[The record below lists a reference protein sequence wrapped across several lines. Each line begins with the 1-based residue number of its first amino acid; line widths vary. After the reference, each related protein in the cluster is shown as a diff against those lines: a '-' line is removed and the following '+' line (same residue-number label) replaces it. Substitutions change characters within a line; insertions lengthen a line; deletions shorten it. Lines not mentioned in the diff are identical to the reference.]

1 MKKSK
6 SISIKTSWASTLMEP
21 GKLSEKGR
29 GVFEV
34 ISEWGGFLQ
43 RQDNP
48 FKVNILKNLASRFA
62 TNLTYQ
68 YRSIYITLLGANPIV
83 LGYINSI
90 SGVAN
95 TLLSIPTGVF
105 ADRVGIKNVFLLTLS
120 ISILSALVFGAANSW
135 EVAAIAFTLSAVAFT
150 LDRTTCPL
158 ICGSTLASDERV
170 TGMGICDT
178 VSFFPQLIAPIIAAY
193 LITAFGGMNARGIRP
208 LYYLQIVGLVVAF
221 VIILTKFENPRARL
235 AEGGKTSVLSD
246 LRSVLSEGTMA
257 KRWILLTMLSAFSRQ
272 AMFYV
277 PLFAA
282 EFKGADQ
289 FVIGGMST
297 ASTVV
302 LVFLAIPLGH
312 LADTRGRKRVIAA
325 GVLLVC
331 ASYVAL
337 VYAPNDVVLLLSGFL
352 SGFTMTAGQSQMAIA
367 ADLVPRKFLG
377 SWYGILGFFRG
388 LVGIVS
394 PIICGFVWD
403 AISPSSVF
411 FLLILMQ
418 LSSLGVLYT
427 VPTSITK

>member
-1 MKKSK
+1 V
-6 SISIKTSWASTLMEP
+6 EP
-21 GKLSEKGR
+21 SKLSEEGR

-43 RQDNP
+43 RQENL
-48 FKVNILKNLASRFA
+48 FKANILKNLVQRFA

-95 TLLSIPTGVF
+95 TLLSIPTGVI
-105 ADRVGIKNVFLLTLS
+105 ADRVGIKNVFLLMLT
-120 ISILSALVFGAANSW
+120 ISTLSALVFGAANTW
-135 EVAAIAFTLSAVAFT
+135 EVAAIAFALSAVAFT
-150 LDRTTCPL
+150 LDRTSCPM

-178 VSFFPQLIAPIIAAY
+178 VSFFPQLIAPVIAAS
-193 LITAFGGMNARGIRP
+193 LITVFGGMNAQGIRP
-208 LYYLQIVGLVVAF
+208 LYYLQIVGLVVAS
-221 VIILTKFENPRARL
+221 VIVLTRFENPRVGL
-235 AEGGKTSVLSD
+235 VEGRRSSVLSD

-257 KRWILLTMLSAFSRQ
+257 KRWILMTMLSAFSWQ

-312 LADTRGRKRVIAA
+312 LADTRGRKKVIAA

-331 ASYVAL
+331 SSYLAL
-337 VYAPNDVVLLLSGFL
+337 VYAPNDIVLLLSGFL

-367 ADLVPRKFLG
+367 ADLVPQRFLG

-388 LVGIVS
+388 LVGIAS
-394 PIICGFVWD
+394 PIICGLVWD
-403 AISPSSVF
+403 AISPPSVF

-418 LSSLGVLYT
+418 LSSLGVLFT